1 MSFSPLTSGPNLTV
15 GEGFD
20 PGARVYTLGPFP
32 NRLALAAVGIPT
44 LAQALATNTYAKI
57 TPTVPS
63 GILRAIRIEILS
75 TSASNN
81 PLFFGIRTS
90 KDNFSSWVIEGGFT
104 AEPDTG
110 VGIWKTLI
118 ADGIDLDLSTPG
130 AEIRFYTANTE
141 YWGPLWARNLEL
153 VKTEAGTPA
162 AAPALP
168 GSAASS
174 RFLQQAAFGAN
185 DTNLAAV
192 ESMGM
197 EAWLDAQLNQPVT
210 QDCLKWMQD
219 QGYLVRLEVH
229 PDEPNP
235 NRPNH
240 ANWYWG
246 YAALWERILRDDNAV
261 RVRLGLAMSEMFV
274 VGAGFTGAPN
284 VPVIQWHNAAAAD
297 YFDMLCHHATGNFRD
312 LLEAMTKHYA
322 MGRWLDMYRN
332 FKPGPGQRVDE
343 NYGREIMQLFS
354 IGLVQLNLDGTPVL
368 DGNGKT
374 IDTYNTADVIG
385 VATALTGYDDNRA
398 NMTSIPDGSSVAI
411 YEYTLTTTPLA
422 VNSESNHSDIAK
434 SFLGVTI
441 PANTPSGPSLAT
453 VMNTLFNHPNVG
465 PFFAKQMIQRLVT
478 SNPSPAYVQRVA
490 TVFNNN
496 GSGVRGDLRAVFKA
510 ILLDTE
516 ARSAP
521 PPESTGFGKLRT
533 LMNRVAQWSHTFG
546 ATSVSGRWI
555 VRGLSNTSES
565 LRQDPMG
572 APSVFNWY
580 RPGFI
585 KPNSNSSAAG
595 MVAPEFAM
603 LNETSA
609 AANVNFFAKMI
620 DETNPEL
627 SDLDVAYAAEL
638 ALVDRPEALV
648 ARLDRILT
656 GDQLSTAT
664 KSLIINALRQGAV
677 RANSPLSYK
686 LKAVHAA
693 VLMVMSSP
701 DYVIQR

>member
-20 PGARVYTLGPFP
+20 PGVRVWTLGPFP
-32 NRLALAAVGIPT
+32 NRLAVAATGTTT
-44 LAQALATNTYAKI
+44 LAQAFATNTYVKI
-57 TPTVPS
+57 TPTDPS
-63 GILRAIRIEILS
+63 GILRSIRLEVQS
-75 TSASNN
+75 DGPASR
-81 PLFFGIRTS
+81 PLFTGIRTS
-90 KDNFSSWVIEGGFT
+90 KDNFASWVLQDAHT
-104 AEPDTG
+104 PNLDTG
-110 VGIWKTLI
+110 VPYFKTLI
-118 ADGIDLDLSTPG
+118 ADGIDLDLSSPG
-130 AEIRFYTANTE
+130 AEIRFYFANSE
-141 YWGPLWARNLEL
+141 YWGPLWVRNLEL
-153 VKTEAGTPA
+153 VKTDTGTPA

-210 QDCLKWMQD
+210 QDCLQWMQD
-219 QGYLVRLEVH
+219 QGYLVRNQVH
-229 PDEPNP
+229 PDEPN
-235 NRPNH
+235 NLPNH
-240 ANWYWG
+240 NNFYFG

-284 VPVIQWHNAAAAD
+284 VPMIQWHNAAAAD

-332 FKPGPGQRVDE
+332 FKPGPGKRVDE

-385 VATALTGYDDNRA
+385 VSTALTGYDDNRA
-398 NMTSIPDGSSVAI
+398 NMSGVPDGSSVLI

-441 PANTPSGPSLAT
+441 PANTLSGPSLAT

-546 ATSVSGRWI
+546 STSRSGRWL

-580 RPGFI
+580 RPGFV

-627 SDLDVAYAAEL
+627 ADLDVAYAAEL

-648 ARLDRILT
+648 ARLDRLLT
-656 GDQLSTAT
+656 ADQLSAST
-664 KSLIINALRQGAV
+664 KSLIIDALRKGAV

-693 VLMVMSSP
+693 VLMVMTSP
-701 DYVIQR
+701 DYAVQR

>member
-1 MSFSPLTSGPNLTV
+1 MSFSPVTSGPNLTV
-15 GEGFD
+15 GGTGGFRIY
-20 PGARVYTLGPFP
+20 GYAP
-32 NRLALAAVGIPT
+32 NPDWLAVGVDGITT
-44 LAQALATNTYAKI
+44 LAQAFATNTYVKI

-63 GILRAIRIEILS
+63 GTLRAIRLEVRADA
-75 TSASNN
+75 TR
-81 PLFFGIRTS
+81 PLYTGIRTS
-90 KDNFSSWVIEGGFT
+90 KDNFAAWVLQDTHTVDIEGGSFT
-104 AEPDTG
+104 PF
-110 VGIWKTLI
+110 WKTLI
-118 ADGIDLDLSTPG
+118 VDGIDLDLSTPG
-130 AEIRFYTANTE
+130 AEVRFYFANSE
-141 YWGPLWARNLEL
+141 YWGPLWVRNLEL
-153 VKTEAGTPA
+153 VKTEIGTPA
-162 AAPALP
+162 PAPALP

-219 QGYLVRLEVH
+219 QGYLVRLQVH

-235 NRPNH
+235 FRLNETNFFF
-240 ANWYWG
+240 G

-274 VGAGFTGAPN
+274 VGAGFIGNENAGSG
-284 VPVIQWHNAAAAD
+284 QWHNAAAAD
-297 YFDMLCHHATGNFRD
+297 YFDMLCNHVTGNFRD

-332 FKPGPGQRVDE
+332 FKPGPGKRVDE

-398 NMTSIPDGSSVAI
+398 NMSGVLDENNGLI
-411 YEYTLTTTPLA
+411 YEHTLTTTPLA

-441 PANTPSGPSLAT
+441 PANTLSGPSLAT

-521 PPESTGFGKLRT
+521 PAESTGFGKMRT
-533 LMNRVAQWSHTFG
+533 LMNRVAQWSQTFG
-546 ATSVSGRWI
+546 STSVSGRWL

-580 RPGFI
+580 RPGFV

-648 ARLDRILT
+648 ARLDRLLT

-664 KSLIINALRQGAV
+664 KSLIINALRRGAV
-677 RANSPLSYK
+677 RANSPLNYK

-693 VLMVMSSP
+693 VLMVMTSP

>member
-1 MSFSPLTSGPNLTV
+1 L
-15 GEGFD
+15 
-20 PGARVYTLGPFP
+20 
-32 NRLALAAVGIPT
+32 AVGTDGTTT
-44 LAQALATNTYAKI
+44 LAQAVTTNTYVKI

-63 GILRAIRIEILS
+63 GTLRSIRLEVKADS
-75 TSASNN
+75 GR
-81 PLFFGIRTS
+81 PLYTGIRTS
-90 KDNFSSWVIEGGFT
+90 KDNFASWVLQDTHTVDIEGGSFS
-104 AEPDTG
+104 PF
-110 VGIWKTLI
+110 WKTII

-130 AEIRFYTANTE
+130 AEIRFYFANSE
-141 YWGPLWARNLEL
+141 YWGPLWVRNLEL
-153 VKTEAGTPA
+153 VKTDTGTPA

-210 QDCLKWMQD
+210 QDCLQWMQD
-219 QGYLVRLEVH
+219 QGYLVRRQVH
-229 PDEPNP
+229 PDSNYPGTPPFPNEFY
-235 NRPNH
+235 
-240 ANWYWG
+240 WYFG
-246 YAALWERILRDDNAV
+246 YAALWERLLRDDNAV

-274 VGAGFTGAPN
+274 VGKGFTGAPN
-284 VPVIQWHNAAAAD
+284 VPVIQWHGAAAAD
-297 YFDMLCHHATGNFRD
+297 YFDMLCNHVTLNFRD

-332 FKPGPGQRVDE
+332 FKPGPGKRVDE

-398 NMTSIPDGSSVAI
+398 NMSGVLDENNGLI
-411 YEYTLTTTPLA
+411 YEHTLTTTPLA

-441 PANTPSGPSLAT
+441 PANTLSGPSLAT

-521 PPESTGFGKLRT
+521 PAESTGFGKMRT
-533 LMNRVAQWSHTFG
+533 LMNRVAQWSQTFG
-546 ATSVSGRWI
+546 STSVSGRWL

-565 LRQDPMG
+565 LNQDPMG

-620 DETNPEL
+620 EETNVEL
-627 SDLDVAYAAEL
+627 ADLDVAYTAEL

-648 ARLDRILT
+648 ARLDRLLT

-693 VLMVMSSP
+693 VLMVMTSP
-701 DYVIQR
+701 DYAIQR